1 MLDRLKQLFQ
11 LQQAANQDN
20 QSLLTNKNTQATNGL
35 LSNLTSNPNLL
46 IGAGIIGQ
54 GVQGKDPFGAVIPAV
69 TQTAQIQKLL
79 TPKAQKPT
87 AYINKQTGQ
96 RELVTPTKYAA
107 NPDLYAPLPPVQ
119 MFETSEQKEI
129 GKVAGGEFK
138 QLSEAASTALGNN
151 QNLDLMKEIVNLPN
165 LKTGFA
171 GELRTSFAGLAKEFG
186 INTPIQDLTA
196 AETLAGISCKLVLDG
211 LSNFKGAISKL
222 NEAIDITDTISKA
235 LFLRGKCYQSKN
247 LFEKAEK
254 DYSKVIDIEGK
265 ESVAYQNRAVNYLR
279 QDERVDFKDD
289 IDHYISY
296 HKNDV
301 NALKIRADH
310 YVLGEDYENAI
321 SDFTTLINLQPNNA
335 NFYFSRTVY

>member
-54 GVQGKDPFGAVIPAV
+54 GVQGKDPFGAIIPAV
-69 TQTAQIQKLL
+69 TQTAKIQKLL

-196 AETLAGISCKLVLDG
+196 AETLAGISGKLVLDG
-211 LSNFKGAISKL
+211 LSNFKGAISDGERQFLKEITPGLL
-222 NEAIDITDTISKA
+222 NTKDGNILLIEIGKKTNNLGIALNQEASKWVEQNGGLSKKDSKGRTWQEFKTSFHQANPVLDNELKDQIVGLSQKVEPDFEKNIIT
-235 LFLRGKCYQSKN
+235 SKN
-247 LFEKAEK
+247 GQK
-254 DYSKVIDIEGK
+254 YVSIGGK
-265 ESVAYQNRAVNYLR
+265 YY
-279 QDERVDFKDD
+279 
-289 IDHYISY
+289 
-296 HKNDV
+296 
-301 NALKIRADH
+301 KIK
-310 YVLGEDYENAI
+310 
-321 SDFTTLINLQPNNA
+321 
-335 NFYFSRTVY
+335 

>member
-1 MLDRLKQLFQ
+1 MLNRLKQLFQ

-119 MFETSEQKEI
+119 MYETAEQKEI
-129 GKVAGGEFK
+129 G
-138 QLSEAASTALGNN
+138 
-151 QNLDLMKEIVNLPN
+151 
-165 LKTGFA
+165 
-171 GELRTSFAGLAKEFG
+171 
-186 INTPIQDLTA
+186 
-196 AETLAGISCKLVLDG
+196 
-211 LSNFKGAISKL
+211 
-222 NEAIDITDTISKA
+222 
-235 LFLRGKCYQSKN
+235 
-247 LFEKAEK
+247 
-254 DYSKVIDIEGK
+254 
-265 ESVAYQNRAVNYLR
+265 
-279 QDERVDFKDD
+279 
-289 IDHYISY
+289 
-296 HKNDV
+296 
-301 NALKIRADH
+301 
-310 YVLGEDYENAI
+310 
-321 SDFTTLINLQPNNA
+321 
-335 NFYFSRTVY
+335 